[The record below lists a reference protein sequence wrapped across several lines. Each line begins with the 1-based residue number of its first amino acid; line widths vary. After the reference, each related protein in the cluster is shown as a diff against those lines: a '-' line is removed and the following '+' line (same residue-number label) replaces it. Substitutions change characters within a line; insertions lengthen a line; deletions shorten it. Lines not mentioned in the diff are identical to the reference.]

1 MSDDNAHYA
10 HTKHQL
16 SIFTKGIVKMGN
28 LKKRRHSIIFS
39 QSMLRIS
46 TIENHMKIWRK
57 IYGEVQ
63 NIKENMNFVNNKNCT

>member
-1 MSDDNAHYA
+1 
-10 HTKHQL
+10 
-16 SIFTKGIVKMGN
+16 MGN

-39 QSMLRIS
+39 QSMLRIA